1 MLVDTR
7 RMLIVRMFISD
18 IPDLSIQIGDE
29 LKAPHD
35 SQILRHCI
43 GCFGCWVKTPGE
55 CIIKDSY
62 QNMGKQLS
70 KCEELILISKC
81 TYGGVSPFVKNVLD
95 RAIPY
100 ISPNFRIVNN

>member
-1 MLVDTR
+1 M
-7 RMLIVRMFISD
+7 RMFISD